1 MINKTIENDEIAFVF
16 QWYHDYNYWNSIFS
30 EWTYTINK
38 LSEQIMENID
48 INLVASIKLICK
60 ALSSDPK
67 ILYMFENYLTQRKI
81 KTIGVYPAGITLIL
95 LLVDSWFYFQRLKT
109 PPFSLFTHIASALNA
124 LVASEE
130 REFKKLV
137 CFVLQVH
144 PLTVF
149 NYEKNKPFEVSE
161 HPFFEIVSLIK
172 RYILNIFFYLYL
184 VCLFYIFH
192 IFHFFMFILKLQ
204 LSFSCFFL
212 I

>member
-1 MINKTIENDEIAFVF
+1 MF
-16 QWYHDYNYWNSIFS
+16 QWNFEYNYLNHVFS

-38 LSEQIMENID
+38 LSEQILENID

-67 ILYMFENYLTQRKI
+67 ILYMLENYLTQRKI
-81 KTIGVYPAGITLIL
+81 KTMGVYPAGITLIL

-109 PPFSLFTHIASALNA
+109 PPFSLFTHIISALNA

-137 CFVLQVH
+137 CFVLQLH

-172 RYILNIFFYLYL
+172 RYFHFKYFPLYASYLICLLSIFF
-184 VCLFYIFH
+184 
-192 IFHFFMFILKLQ
+192 FFFLHVLLQ
-204 LSFSCFFL
+204 LHLLYIIKSILF
-212 I
+212 

>member
-1 MINKTIENDEIAFVF
+1 MF
-16 QWYHDYNYWNSIFS
+16 QWIFDYNYLNRVFS

-38 LSEQIMENID
+38 LSEQILENID

-67 ILYMFENYLTQRKI
+67 ILYMLENYLTQRKI
-81 KTIGVYPAGITLIL
+81 KTTGVYPAGITLIL
-95 LLVDSWFYFQRLKT
+95 LLVDSWFYFQRLKN
-109 PPFSLFTHIASALNA
+109 PPFSLFTHIVSALNA

-137 CFVLQVH
+137 CFVLQLH

-172 RYILNIFFYLYL
+172 RYIHIKYLLLYNIDIFF
-184 VCLFYIFH
+184 VCLFCIFL
-192 IFHFFMFILKLQ
+192 FFFFMF
-204 LSFSCFFL
+204 FL